1 MSLLDCPNVSIIAVF
16 DGKGTKK
23 SVNRTYTIY
32 GFIYPFYGIYL
43 PLANSS
49 ISLMALFSERISR

>member
-1 MSLLDCPNVSIIAVF
+1 MFVLFYYFGCKV
-16 DGKGTKK
+16 TEK
-23 SVNRTYTIY
+23 SANRTYTIY

-49 ISLMALFSERISR
+49 MSLMTLFSERISR